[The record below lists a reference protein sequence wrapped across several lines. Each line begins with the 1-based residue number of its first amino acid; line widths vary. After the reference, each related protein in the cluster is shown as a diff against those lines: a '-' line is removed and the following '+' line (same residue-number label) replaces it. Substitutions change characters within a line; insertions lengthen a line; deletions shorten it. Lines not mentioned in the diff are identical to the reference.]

1 MNSVQVSSSSFCMY
15 IDDYY
20 TNALRTNLVRS
31 KSKNKNGL
39 ETITKFLIYDK
50 TGVTS
55 GVFT

>member
-15 IDDYY
+15 FDANY

-31 KSKNKNGL
+31 KTKNKNGL

-50 TGVTS
+50 TGVIV
-55 GVFT
+55 GF